1 MQVKVLERLEFR
13 VIPDDGVEEDWVVGV
28 LMFDDVGEGFEEDV
42 QQRGI
47 GFFGEEKGGGGH

>member
-1 MQVKVLERLEFR
+1 VL
-13 VIPDDGVEEDWVVGV
+13 
-28 LMFDDVGEGFEEDV
+28 DDVGEGFEEDV